1 LSAIGELLAPRSVA
15 LVGAAA
21 ESLWTQSIV
30 NNLRGLGYPG
40 DVHLVHP
47 RHTELFGQPCYRSLL
62 EVPGEVACA
71 YVMTGTSTA
80 PAIIED
86 CGRKGVRSVV
96 MLTAGFKETG
106 AEGAAAEAAMI
117 ERCRQLGITLQGP
130 NCLGFVNYHDRIPAY
145 ALTLAPPLVPGGV
158 AVISQSGAML
168 LHFHRMALQ
177 RAIGLAVTVS
187 IGNEAMLRASD
198 FIEELVADPRVSV
211 VGALIEGFRD
221 GPAFLRSARLAL
233 DAGKP
238 LVVLKVGGS
247 EPAERAVA
255 AHTGSLAGED
265 AVVDAVF
272 RQHGVVRV
280 SGLEELIETCAM
292 LAARGWPQ
300 GPRTAVISTSG
311 GAAGLI
317 ADLARGTRIQMPD
330 FDPEV
335 KKRLTELLPAFGT
348 PQNPLD
354 TTGVIVNQPAL
365 LGACVDA
372 VAAGDSYDALLV
384 NSDVPREPG
393 PNPATLEERI
403 RGLAEALTRFPR
415 YSVVASTAAV
425 DLTDFGR
432 ELVSRH
438 QLHFANGLTLAVKAL
453 GHAVFYGQA
462 RGRAGSRG
470 IVRQA
475 RPALSLLDGRSGPL
489 SEPETKRVLSAYD
502 ITAPAE
508 RVVVS
513 AEEAVLAAGELGYPV
528 VLKVVSTDILHKTD
542 AGGVLLGLGS
552 ADEVAA
558 GYREMMAAMAVHRPD
573 ARLDGVLVGRQVT
586 PLFELIAGVH
596 HDAVFGPVLVCGLGG
611 IFVETLRDVAMR
623 LPPLDRVGAL
633 EMLAELRGYPLLTG
647 ARSRPAADL
656 EAVAAAFI
664 RLSDLALDLGPRL
677 RSLDLNPLFVMARGE
692 GVLAADALLVL
703 NR

>member
-1 LSAIGELLAPRSVA
+1 VA

-21 ESLWTQSIV
+21 ESLWTQSILS
-30 NNLRGLGYPG
+30 NLRGLGYSG

-47 RHTELFGQPCYRSLL
+47 RHQELFGQPCYASLL
-62 EVPGEVACA
+62 DVPGDVGCA

-106 AEGAAAEAAMI
+106 AEGAAAEAALV
-117 ERCRQLGITLQGP
+117 ERCRQLGVTLQGP
-130 NCLGFVNYHDRIPAY
+130 NCLGFVNYHDRVPAY

-177 RAIGLAVTVS
+177 RAIGLAMTVS

-198 FIEELVADPRVSV
+198 FIEELVADPRVKV
-211 VGALIEGFRD
+211 VGALLEGIRD
-221 GPAFLRSARLAL
+221 GPAFLRAAGLAL
-233 DAGKP
+233 EAGKP

-247 EPAERAVA
+247 EAAERAVA

-265 AVVDAVF
+265 AVIDAVF
-272 RQHGVVRV
+272 RQHAVVRV
-280 SGLEELIETCAM
+280 SGLEELIETCAL

-300 GPRTAVISTSG
+300 GPRTAVVSTSG

-317 ADLARGTRIQMPD
+317 SDLARGTRIQTPD
-330 FDPEV
+330 FDPSV
-335 KKRLTELLPAFGT
+335 KEQLAELLPAFGT

-372 VAAGDSYDALLV
+372 VAAGDGYDALLV

-393 PNPATLEERI
+393 PNPAALEERLG
-403 RGLAEALTRFPR
+403 GLAEALARFPR

-438 QLHFANGLTLAVKAL
+438 RLHFVNGLTLAVKAL
-453 GHAVFYGQA
+453 DHAVFYGQA
-462 RGRAGSRG
+462 RRRAESGRAA
-470 IVRQA
+470 RQA
-475 RPALSLLDGRSGPL
+475 GRAPSLLDGRSGAL
-489 SEPETKRVLSAYD
+489 SEPETKRVLSAYS
-502 ITAPAE
+502 IAAPAE
-508 RVVVS
+508 RVVLN
-513 AEEAVLAAGELGYPV
+513 ADEAVRAAAELDYPV
-528 VLKVVSTDILHKTD
+528 VLKVVSADIVHKTE
-542 AGGVLLGLGS
+542 AGGVLLGLRS
-552 ADEVAA
+552 AEEVVA
-558 GYREMMAAMAVHRPD
+558 GYREIVDAMTARRPD
-573 ARLDGVLVGRQVT
+573 SRLEGVLVGRQIT

-596 HDAVFGPVLVCGLGG
+596 HDAVFGPVLLCGLGG
-611 IFVETLRDVAMR
+611 IFVETLQDVAMR
-623 LPPLDRVGAL
+623 LPPLDRTGAL

-647 ARSRPAADL
+647 ARGRPVADL
-656 EAVAAAFI
+656 EAVADALVG
-664 RLSDLALDLGPRL
+664 LSDLALDLGPRL
-677 RSLDLNPLFVMARGE
+677 RSLDVNPLFVMAPGE

-703 NR
+703 NP

>member
-1 LSAIGELLAPRSVA
+1 MGQLLAPRSLA

-21 ESLWTQSIV
+21 ESLWTQSIF

-40 DVHLVHP
+40 EVYLVHP
-47 RHTELFGQPCYRSLL
+47 RHTEVFGEPCYRSLL
-62 EVPGEVACA
+62 EIPGDVDCA

-86 CGRKGVRSVV
+86 CGRKGVGSVV

-106 AEGAAAEAAMI
+106 AEGALAEAALV
-117 ERCRQLGITLQGP
+117 ERCRQLGIALQGP
-130 NCLGFVNYHDRIPAY
+130 NCLGFVNYFDRVPAY

-177 RAIGLAVTVS
+177 RAIGLAMTVS

-198 FIEELVADPRVSV
+198 FIDELVADPRVRV
-211 VGALIEGFRD
+211 VGALVEGIRD

-233 DAGKP
+233 EAGKP

-247 EPAERAVA
+247 EAAERAVA

-280 SGLEELIETCAM
+280 WGLEELVETCAL
-292 LAARGWPQ
+292 LASRGWPA
-300 GPRTAVISTSG
+300 GPRTAVVSTSG

-317 ADLARGTRIQMPD
+317 SDLARDTRIQLPD

-335 KKRLTELLPAFGT
+335 KRQLAELLPAFGT

-372 VAAGDSYDALLV
+372 VAAGEGYDALLV

-393 PNPATLEERI
+393 PNPAALEQRI
-403 RGLAEALTRFPR
+403 EGLAEALARFPS

-432 ELVSRH
+432 ELVGRH
-438 QLHFANGLTLAVKAL
+438 RLHFANGLTLAVKAL
-453 GHAVFYGQA
+453 DHAVFYGQA
-462 RGRAGSRG
+462 RGRRDAGQ
-470 IVRQA
+470 VAPAA
-475 RPALSLLDGRSGPL
+475 RRASLPLDGRSGPL
-489 SEPETKRVLSAYD
+489 SEPETKRVLSAYGVA
-502 ITAPAE
+502 APAE
-508 RVVVS
+508 RLTVGAEAAVRS
-513 AEEAVLAAGELGYPV
+513 ADELGYPV
-528 VLKVVSTDILHKTD
+528 VLKVVSPDIIHKTEV
-542 AGGVLLGLGS
+542 GGVRLGLGS
-552 ADEVAA
+552 APEVAA
-558 GYREMMAAMAVHRPD
+558 AYGEMMAGLADLRPD
-573 ARLDGVLVGRQVT
+573 ARLEGVLVGRQT
-586 PLFELIAGVH
+586 QPLVELIAGVH
-596 HDAVFGPVLVCGLGG
+596 QDAVFGPVVVCGLGG
-611 IFVETLRDVAMR
+611 IFVETLGDVAMR
-623 LPPLDRVGAL
+623 LPPLDRAGAL

-647 ARSRPAADL
+647 ARGRPPADL
-656 EAVAAAFI
+656 EAVA
-664 RLSDLALDLGPRL
+664 RTLVGLSDLALDLGPRL
-677 RSLDLNPLFVMARGE
+677 QSLDVNPLFVMGRGE
-692 GVLAADALLVL
+692 GALAADALLVL
-703 NR
+703 NP